1 MDGHVAVMV
10 AVSGHPRRYDDAVT
24 PQFPQPLPARLAEH
38 RNGAGGQERSR
49 NYLVKYQYSGSRV
62 NIALYTTSCSLVLA
76 AMISYG
82 FGTGTQRYGSCC
94 AA

>member
-1 MDGHVAVMV
+1 MDGHVAVVV
-10 AVSGHPRRYDDAVT
+10 AVSGHPAGTTMPSRLSSRS
-24 PQFPQPLPARLAEH
+24 PCPPASRSTGTERAG
-38 RNGAGGQERSR
+38 RNVSQ